1 MPSGMCR
8 VVVGNATEGEY
19 AGDTETQGLEGHQG
33 QEDDDKHLQ
42 HPGLNPTDCSRSLTG
57 FGRSMIAS

>member
-1 MPSGMCR
+1 MCR

-42 HPGLNPTDCSRSLTG
+42 HPGLKPHGLQQIVNG
-57 FGRSMIAS
+57 FW